1 MMKKTNK
8 SVVLSFMKRQKR
20 STLLLVSLVLLIVAA
35 LGGLNLYAR
44 HLAGTT
50 ISTPIPPPPD
60 MPEDIESDSIPKS
73 QSYEDEIRREMKG
86 IIGDEEREERWNR
99 ISMSWDQVY
108 EQAQADSM
116 ENLKK
121 RGPPKAEPAE
131 TKLKKPKPKVK
142 YGRRQSAR
150 RTTFSQLKKEGK
162 IAKEQGSSGFNLKT
176 QANQRGKGMLEE
188 KTEASH
194 RFVRAMIAGNYRVR
208 TGETVSLQLLEPVS
222 IDGRKIPELDVIAGR
237 VSFSNNRVRIN
248 VETISLEGEVVS
260 VNWDCYDQ
268 HLALGLPYEG
278 SIKSAEEEVED
289 RVLRSAERDLN
300 KITSR
305 IPYVSDLAEGA
316 IGAVKSIRR
325 TRRGKAR
332 LPNNYHVYLKIKQ
345 P

>member
-1 MMKKTNK
+1 MKRTNK
-8 SVVLSFMKRQKR
+8 SVLLAFLKRQKR
-20 STLLLVSLVLLIVAA
+20 STLLLLSLVLLVIAA
-35 LGGLNLYAR
+35 LGGLNLYDR
-44 HLAGTT
+44 HLAGAT

-60 MPEDIESDSIPKS
+60 MPEEIESDSIPKA

-86 IIGDEEREERWNR
+86 IMGDEEREERWNR
-99 ISMSWDQVY
+99 ISMSWDEVYDQVK
-108 EQAQADSM
+108 ADSM
-116 ENLKK
+116 EKLEE
-121 RGPPKAEPAE
+121 RGPPKAEQPE
-131 TKLKKPKPKVK
+131 TRLNKPKPKVK
-142 YGRRQSAR
+142 YSRRSSTR
-150 RTTFSQLKKEGK
+150 RTASSRLKKEEK
-162 IAKEQGSSGFNLKT
+162 PVKAQENAGFNLKT
-176 QANQRGKGMLEE
+176 QAHQQAVGSPEE
-188 KTEASH
+188 KADTPH

-208 TGETVSLQLLEPVS
+208 NGETVSLQLLEPVA
-222 IDGRKIPELDVIAGR
+222 INGRKIRELSVISGR
-237 VSFSNNRVRIN
+237 VSFSNNRVRIK
-248 VETISLEGEVVS
+248 VETISLESEVVS

-316 IGAVKSIRR
+316 IDAAKSIRR